1 MQKKKRICSDT
12 NHEIEHNIKT
22 KNFLVFND
30 HVQLV
35 NVATCIFINDVMI
48 QDTLNKLVQK
58 INTKKVF
65 LGIFSHRKVVFM
77 VNGIVLIINI
87 F

>member
-1 MQKKKRICSDT
+1 MPKKKRICFDT

-58 INTKKVF
+58 INTKKE
-65 LGIFSHRKVVFM
+65 
-77 VNGIVLIINI
+77 
-87 F
+87 

>member
-1 MQKKKRICSDT
+1 MPKKKKRICSDT

-22 KNFLVFND
+22 KNSLVFND

-48 QDTLNKLVQK
+48 QDTLNNWFRELIQRKSK
-58 INTKKVF
+58 IVF
-65 LGIFSHRKVVFM
+65 FLEYFHTEK
-77 VNGIVLIINI
+77 
-87 F
+87 

>member
-1 MQKKKRICSDT
+1 MQRAGSEKWAGILIPGLKKCQKKKRICSDT

-58 INTKKVF
+58 INTKKE
-65 LGIFSHRKVVFM
+65 
-77 VNGIVLIINI
+77 
-87 F
+87 

>member
-1 MQKKKRICSDT
+1 MPKKKRICSDT

-58 INTKKVF
+58 INTKKE
-65 LGIFSHRKVVFM
+65 
-77 VNGIVLIINI
+77 
-87 F
+87 

>member
-1 MQKKKRICSDT
+1 MQRAGSEKWAGILIPGFKKCKKKRICSDT

-58 INTKKVF
+58 INTKKE
-65 LGIFSHRKVVFM
+65 
-77 VNGIVLIINI
+77 
-87 F
+87 